1 MTEPTRST
9 RSTSS
14 TGPKTSGTKTAEF
27 SAAVRDEVIASVKQ
41 SQQFTLAAMTTW
53 FDVIGKVVPELPAL
67 PFVPVPSDIVEGLG
81 TVFEVAEELL
91 ASQRKCAS
99 DLVSF
104 LASSTLEHAG
114 QRLAAEAARGSAS

>member
-1 MTEPTRST
+1 MPTPT
-9 RSTSS
+9 TS
-14 TGPKTSGTKTAEF
+14 TGPNASATKTAEF

-91 ASQRKCAS
+91 ASQRKFAS
-99 DLVSF
+99 DLVSA
-104 LASSTLEHAG
+104 LVPAS
-114 QRLAAEAARGSAS
+114 